1 MWLPW
6 GSVVLLIGL
15 GAVPLRAQKRSA
27 EPNEVIID
35 AHWHTSLGPG
45 DPRAPAAVARRRE
58 AIRVMDSLGVRHV
71 VVIGTPDLL
80 SVWRHELGS
89 RAIPALLFPC
99 EGGKAV
105 NFGRECFPGGA
116 DFPDTAWLRSEITA
130 GRVRAV
136 GEITA
141 QYIGMAPNDSRLE
154 PYYALAEELD
164 VPVLIHLGFGPP
176 AAPYPSS
183 PVPRKSP
190 SFRAAA
196 GSPLLL
202 EDVLL
207 RHKRLRVL
215 VMHAG
220 WPLIDEMI
228 AILYYHPQVYVDL
241 AGLQSSLVPRAAYDA
256 SLRKLVE
263 AGFSDR
269 IVFGS
274 DGTENGVDWLQNGV
288 DAVLKSSLLS
298 ASQRRSILYK
308 NAARF
313 FGLDS
318 LPAPR

>member
-1 MWLPW
+1 MWTPW
-6 GSVVLLIGL
+6 ASVLLVGL
-15 GAVPLRAQKRSA
+15 GGVQLHAQERGGETR
-27 EPNEVIID
+27 EPIID
-35 AHWHTSLGPG
+35 AHWHTTLSPG
-45 DPRAPAAVARRRE
+45 DSRAQQAVARRRD
-58 AIRVMDSLGVRHV
+58 AIRTMDSLGVRHV
-71 VVIGTPDLL
+71 LVIGTPDLL
-80 SVWRHELGS
+80 AVWRHELGS

-99 EGGKAV
+99 EGGRAV
-105 NFGRECFPGGA
+105 NFGRQCFPGGA
-116 DFPDTAWLRSEITA
+116 EFPDTAWLRSEIKA
-130 GRVRAV
+130 GRIKGL

-141 QYIGMAPNDSRLE
+141 QYLGMGPNHPRLE

-176 AAPYPSS
+176 AAPYLSS

-190 SFRAAA
+190 HFRAAA

-241 AGLQSSLVPRAAYDA
+241 AGLPSSLVPRATYDA
-256 SLRKLVE
+256 TLRRLVD
-263 AGFSDR
+263 AGLVDR
-269 IVFGS
+269 IMFGS
-274 DGTENGVDWLQNGV
+274 DGTENGVDWLLDGI
-288 DAVLKSSLLS
+288 DAVMEASSIS
-298 ASQRRSILYK
+298 DSQRRSILYG

-313 FGLDS
+313 FRLDS
-318 LPAPR
+318 TTARR